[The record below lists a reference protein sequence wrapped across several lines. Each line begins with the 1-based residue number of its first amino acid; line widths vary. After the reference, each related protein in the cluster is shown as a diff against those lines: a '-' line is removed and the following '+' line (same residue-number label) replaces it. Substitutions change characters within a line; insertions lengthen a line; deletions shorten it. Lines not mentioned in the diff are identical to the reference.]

1 MLDPEV
7 LPLPVDI
14 PPVSLTFY
22 VVFENGA
29 LGRITAAEGLEPVLA
44 DGAKLVSQAVWE
56 GLQAQMREQHEARVA
71 ELEAEE
77 EETRRRQYEDLRAVG
92 MPEATAR
99 SLSGFTGQA
108 VTEDAKSAEQAAG

>member
-1 MLDPEV
+1 
-7 LPLPVDI
+7 
-14 PPVSLTFY
+14 
-22 VVFENGA
+22 
-29 LGRITAAEGLEPVLA
+29 
-44 DGAKLVSQAVWE
+44 
-56 GLQAQMREQHEARVA
+56 VA

-108 VTEDAKSAEQAAG
+108 VTGDAKSAEQAAG